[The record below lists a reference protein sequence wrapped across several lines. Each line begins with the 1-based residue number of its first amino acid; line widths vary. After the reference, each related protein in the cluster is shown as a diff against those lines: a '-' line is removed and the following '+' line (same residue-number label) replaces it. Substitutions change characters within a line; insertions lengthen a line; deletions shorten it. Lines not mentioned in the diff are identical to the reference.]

1 MTRRMIFDVESVGL
15 VGDGFAVGWVVLDGE
30 NEVEHGLFACP
41 CDNAHG
47 STAGREWI
55 KKNLPQR
62 VLSPERSD
70 PIYRAT
76 PFTVREV
83 FWELWQRAGGREIE
97 LWADCAWPVEA
108 QFLLDAVSDSRGPSG
123 FTHSRTRTCPREME
137 GPYPL
142 LDISTLFRAC
152 RAMGKPV
159 ADFSPAEPHNPLE
172 DARAS
177 AKTLLLCL
185 KQLGI
190 TP

>member
-15 VGDGFAVGWVVLDGE
+15 AGDGFAVGWVVLDGE
-30 NEVEHGLFACP
+30 KEVEHGLFACP
-41 CDNAHG
+41 CENGHG
-47 STAGREWI
+47 SPAGLAWI
-55 KKNLPQR
+55 KQNLPHR
-62 VLSPERSD
+62 ILNPETSD

-76 PFTVREV
+76 PYTVREA
-83 FWELWQRAGGREIE
+83 FWDMWQRAGGREIE
-97 LWADCAWPVEA
+97 LWGDCAWPVEA
-108 QFLLDAVSDSRGPSG
+108 RFLIDAVDDSRGSS
-123 FTHSRTRTCPREME
+123 SRTYPCPREME

-159 ADFSPAEPHNPLE
+159 ADFSPVEPHNPLE

-177 AKTLLLCL
+177 ARTLLLCL
-185 KQLGI
+185 KSLGI